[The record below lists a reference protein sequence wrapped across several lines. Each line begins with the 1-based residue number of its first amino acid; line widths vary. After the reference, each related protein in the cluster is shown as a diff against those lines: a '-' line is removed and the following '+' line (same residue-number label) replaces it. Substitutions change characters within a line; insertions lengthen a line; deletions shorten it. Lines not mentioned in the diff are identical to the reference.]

1 MTARNPVP
9 ADLDVVA
16 PGKLL
21 PVISAK
27 VKVLEFTDDGK
38 NGIFA
43 GTDKGLY
50 RTYDLTKGW
59 EKLNLGVGVNDNIF
73 AVHTVA
79 QRPGTIWV
87 GTATSGVLV
96 SRDDGKTWQKAGG
109 AADNVPI
116 SSITTDPKRPDYVY
130 VGTSQTFYLSRD
142 NGATWTRKGGHLP
155 LGNFTS
161 ILINPD
167 NTDEIIVA
175 SSLES
180 DGGIFQSTDAGD
192 KWKRLDS
199 KDMKL
204 ACRRV
209 WAMALDPNDP
219 NRIFAGT
226 HSSGVLRIERGEAAA
241 ASEADRPRV
250 AEIGN

>member
-1 MTARNPVP
+1 MRKTPVKRRPTKSKVKKTAAVTARNPVP

-109 AADNVPI
+109 SADNVPI
-116 SSITTDPKRPDYVY
+116 SSITTDPNVRI
-130 VGTSQTFYLSRD
+130 TS
-142 NGATWTRKGGHLP
+142 
-155 LGNFTS
+155 
-161 ILINPD
+161 
-167 NTDEIIVA
+167 
-175 SSLES
+175 
-180 DGGIFQSTDAGD
+180 
-192 KWKRLDS
+192 
-199 KDMKL
+199 M
-204 ACRRV
+204 
-209 WAMALDPNDP
+209 
-219 NRIFAGT
+219 
-226 HSSGVLRIERGEAAA
+226 
-241 ASEADRPRV
+241 
-250 AEIGN
+250 